1 MWSLEKC
8 SSDARAV
15 EDSTAVT
22 TFLTYLRRKYR
33 LYHRRKY
40 GFSYSYGGGIA
51 VFCLG
56 YCCLLRRQY
65 SLDMMYARQARNTPS
80 SRPDARKKMTP
91 SPEKAARKALHL
103 SKKENITP
111 IVGILFVYSS
121 END

>member
-1 MWSLEKC
+1 M
-8 SSDARAV
+8 AV
-15 EDSTAVT
+15 
-22 TFLTYLRRKYR
+22 LR
-33 LYHRRKY
+33 
-40 GFSYSYGGGIA
+40 
-51 VFCLG
+51 VE
-56 YCCLLRRQY
+56 YCCFLRRQY
-65 SLDMMYARQARNTPS
+65 SLDMMYARQSRNTLS